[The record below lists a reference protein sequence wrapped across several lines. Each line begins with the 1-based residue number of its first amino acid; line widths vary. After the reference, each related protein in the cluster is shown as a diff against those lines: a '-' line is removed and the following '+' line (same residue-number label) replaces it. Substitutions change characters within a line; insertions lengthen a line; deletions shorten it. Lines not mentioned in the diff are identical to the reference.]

1 MKSYIYKVIIAVI
14 ALIIVFEFTIG
25 RKFEELNKITETFVT
40 KEGRDQMIFS
50 IKNEMEKAINKEN
63 YLTDDERVLINKFIE
78 KIKNELKVNENN

>member
-25 RKFEELNKITETFVT
+25 RKFEELNKITETFIT

-78 KIKNELKVNENN
+78 KIKNELKVNKNN

>member
-25 RKFEELNKITETFVT
+25 RKFEELNEITETFVT
-40 KEGRDQMIFS
+40 KEGRDQTIFS

-78 KIKNELKVNENN
+78 KIKNELKVNKNN

>member
-78 KIKNELKVNENN
+78 KIKNELKVSKNN

>member
-1 MKSYIYKVIIAVI
+1 MKSYIYKVLIAVI

-25 RKFEELNKITETFVT
+25 RKFEELNKITEPFIT
-40 KEGRDQMIFS
+40 KEGRDRMIFS

-78 KIKNELKVNENN
+78 KIKNELKVNKNN

>member
-1 MKSYIYKVIIAVI
+1 MKSYIYKVVIAVI

-40 KEGRDQMIFS
+40 KEGRDRMIFS

-78 KIKNELKVNENN
+78 KIKNELKVNKNN

>member
-1 MKSYIYKVIIAVI
+1 MKSYIYKVIITVI

-78 KIKNELKVNENN
+78 KIKNELKVNKNN

>member
-1 MKSYIYKVIIAVI
+1 MKSYIYKVVIAVI

-40 KEGRDQMIFS
+40 KEGRDRMIFS

-78 KIKNELKVNENN
+78 KIKNELKVSKNN

>member
-1 MKSYIYKVIIAVI
+1 MKSYIYKVIIAII

-25 RKFEELNKITETFVT
+25 RKFEELNKITETFIT

-78 KIKNELKVNENN
+78 KIKNELKVSKNN

>member
-40 KEGRDQMIFS
+40 KEGRDRMIFS

-78 KIKNELKVNENN
+78 KIKNELKVNKNN

>member
-40 KEGRDQMIFS
+40 KEGRDRMIFS

-78 KIKNELKVNENN
+78 KIKNELEVSKNN

>member
-25 RKFEELNKITETFVT
+25 RKFEELNKITETFIT
-40 KEGRDQMIFS
+40 KEGRDRMIFS

-78 KIKNELKVNENN
+78 KIKNELKVNKNN

>member
-78 KIKNELKVNENN
+78 KIKTELEVSKNN

>member
-1 MKSYIYKVIIAVI
+1 MKSYIYKVVIAVI

-40 KEGRDQMIFS
+40 KEGRDRMIFS

-78 KIKNELKVNENN
+78 KIKNELEVSKNN

>member
-40 KEGRDQMIFS
+40 KEGRDRMIFS

-63 YLTDDERVLINKFIE
+63 YLTDDERILINKFIE
-78 KIKNELKVNENN
+78 KIKNELEVSKNN

>member
-25 RKFEELNKITETFVT
+25 RKFEELNKITETFIT
-40 KEGRDQMIFS
+40 KEGRDRMIFS

-78 KIKNELKVNENN
+78 KIKNELKVHKNN

>member
-1 MKSYIYKVIIAVI
+1 MKSYIYKVVIAVI

-25 RKFEELNKITETFVT
+25 RKFEELNKITETFIT
-40 KEGRDQMIFS
+40 KEGRDRMIFS

-78 KIKNELKVNENN
+78 KIKNELKVNKNN

>member
-40 KEGRDQMIFS
+40 KEGRDRMIFS

-78 KIKNELKVNENN
+78 KIKNELEISKNN

>member
-25 RKFEELNKITETFVT
+25 RKFEELNKITETFIT
-40 KEGRDQMIFS
+40 KEGRDRTIFS

-78 KIKNELKVNENN
+78 KIKNELKVNKNN